1 MDRKLTSS
9 IASFEVRIF
18 YWVEYEGL
26 EGEEE
31 KNKKGKTHRTEDLQC
46 ANIEARPK
54 VLYCL

>member
-26 EGEEE
+26 EREEE
-31 KNKKGKTHRTEDLQC
+31 KNGGKTL
-46 ANIEARPK
+46 
-54 VLYCL
+54 